1 MLAIF
6 IKTFINNFRKI
17 FRKNMDTFKELLTMS
32 TLMITPTM
40 FGTVPTLMVIDNML
54 SIVFLDARQITQQ
67 LVSLEME

>member
-1 MLAIF
+1 
-6 IKTFINNFRKI
+6 
-17 FRKNMDTFKELLTMS
+17 MDTFKELLTMS

-54 SIVFLDARQITQQ
+54 SIVFLAARQITQQ